1 MAQIQ
6 KEKKVACQVW
16 KKRLF
21 RRHLSHFC
29 HICHISKKNKSLKFW
44 LDVSVNL
51 CQDIPTATETTTQ
64 KSSIYLL
71 GMSNHIFKFIFKNFT
86 KPSLLISIF

>member
-1 MAQIQ
+1 MPGL
-6 KEKKVACQVW
+6 EKKTLQKTFVTF
-16 KKRLF
+16 LS
-21 RRHLSHFC
+21 HLSHL
-29 HICHISKKNKSLKFW
+29 KKNKSLKFW

-86 KPSLLISIF
+86 KPPLLISIF